1 MCFYKGI
8 LVKDC
13 FGHVVFE
20 VNFALIAILFPQI
33 NNGEGI
39 LLNQRPEDNN
49 HPQLKAN
56 QDTIY
61 RKKISYTQQQL
72 IRYLCSIVW

>member
-1 MCFYKGI
+1 MLYLK
-8 LVKDC
+8 
-13 FGHVVFE
+13 

-33 NNGEGI
+33 TNGEGI
-39 LLNQRPEDNN
+39 LLNERPEDKN

-61 RKKISYTQQQL
+61 RKKLQL
-72 IRYLCSIVW
+72 HSATIH